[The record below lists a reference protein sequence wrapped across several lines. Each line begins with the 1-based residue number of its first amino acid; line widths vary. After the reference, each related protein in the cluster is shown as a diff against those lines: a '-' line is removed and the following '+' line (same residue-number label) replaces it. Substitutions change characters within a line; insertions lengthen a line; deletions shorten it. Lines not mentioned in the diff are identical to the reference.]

1 MIFILFSIYIS
12 YLDRTK
18 RQHIAIP
25 LKQEDAQTF
34 DTICLNDPENINSN
48 QDGVDGLTM
57 PVLPQKTWTE
67 MHDEFYAEP
76 PKNPGKILLLY
87 SPDTKQFKELQVSFT
102 IGLEFIQLR
111 KHTTYVLYV
120 KKFMTS
126 FLSLF
131 RKRSEISWKW
141 HVIVLFW
148 ICLMRHFF
156 KLFVMIPKS
165 GWQIYLR

>member
-1 MIFILFSIYIS
+1 MYNFYFY
-12 YLDRTK
+12 RTK

-48 QDGVDGLTM
+48 HDGVDGVTM

-111 KHTTYVLYV
+111 KHTT
-120 KKFMTS
+120 FS
-126 FLSLF
+126 SLWE
-131 RKRSEISWKW
+131 K
-141 HVIVLFW
+141 
-148 ICLMRHFF
+148 
-156 KLFVMIPKS
+156 
-165 GWQIYLR
+165 IYDIIFINS

>member
-1 MIFILFSIYIS
+1 MFFIVFSLYIS
-12 YLDRTK
+12 YFDRTK

-102 IGLEFIQLR
+102 IG
-111 KHTTYVLYV
+111 
-120 KKFMTS
+120 
-126 FLSLF
+126 
-131 RKRSEISWKW
+131 
-141 HVIVLFW
+141 
-148 ICLMRHFF
+148 
-156 KLFVMIPKS
+156 
-165 GWQIYLR
+165 

>member
-102 IGLEFIQLR
+102 IDLEFIQLR
-111 KHTTYVLYV
+111 KHKSTFSMWKNSWHHFYHFSESVP
-120 KKFMTS
+120 KFPGNGM
-126 FLSLF
+126 SLCSSGF
-131 RKRSEISWKW
+131 VWWGTFSNYLLWSRKVVGK
-141 HVIVLFW
+141 FT
-148 ICLMRHFF
+148 
-156 KLFVMIPKS
+156 
-165 GWQIYLR
+165 

>member
-1 MIFILFSIYIS
+1 MHILH
-12 YLDRTK
+12 LHRTK

-87 SPDTKQFKELQVSFT
+87 SPDTKQFKELQVSLT
-102 IGLEFIQLR
+102 
-111 KHTTYVLYV
+111 
-120 KKFMTS
+120 
-126 FLSLF
+126 
-131 RKRSEISWKW
+131 
-141 HVIVLFW
+141 
-148 ICLMRHFF
+148 ICLDLLHCF
-156 KLFVMIPKS
+156 KDNLGS
-165 GWQIYLR
+165 LA